1 MFGAIGNARRRGTM
15 TVDRRGTTTVE
26 FAVTCPIVFFL
37 IFATVV
43 GGLGVFRYQQVAA
56 AAREG
61 ARYASVHGG
70 DYEQETGNPAA
81 TPEDI
86 YTKAILPAASS
97 LDPSLLSYS
106 VTWNKNNMPLD
117 ASGSYE
123 TPTGNTV
130 TVTVTYQWLPEMYLA
145 GPYTLSSTSAA
156 QMAY

>member
-1 MFGAIGNARRRGTM
+1 MFRVIGNRRRCGTHSNA
-15 TVDRRGTTTVE
+15 RRGTTTVE

-61 ARYASVHGG
+61 ARYAIVHGG
-70 DYEQETGNPAA
+70 DYQQETGNPGA
-81 TPEDI
+81 TPQDI
-86 YTKAILPAASS
+86 YDKAILPAASS

-123 TPTGNTV
+123 VPTGNTV
-130 TVTVTYQWLPEMYLA
+130 TVTVSYQWMPEMYLA
-145 GPYTLSSTSAA
+145 GPFTLSSTSSA